1 MNLYILLNITCLFFG
16 FFSEAFIFDPF
27 RFNIPKHV
35 DHLIKDI
42 NCDIT
47 NIVKEGDSKAHKF
60 FELMPTELNYKMF
73 LKLTKMMP
81 DLHAFGDKILIENE
95 KLISS
100 VLDSDFSNEVKKNV
114 IGVIIDATITGDH
127 MASDMLSMYRD
138 MVNHIL

>member
-1 MNLYILLNITCLFFG
+1 MV

-73 LKLTKMMP
+73 LKLTKIMLN
-81 DLHAFGDKILIENE
+81 LHAFGDKILIENE

-100 VLDSDFSNEVKKNV
+100 VLDSDFSNEVKKSNR
-114 IGVIIDATITGDH
+114 
-127 MASDMLSMYRD
+127 S
-138 MVNHIL
+138 NN